1 MSRLFE
7 ALEKAEKERIEIGD
21 QKKVRKNKLDSQGDK
36 PQLSKEI
43 VVFSEPNSVIA
54 EEFRFL
60 RSRILRPLKGDPPK
74 TILITSCLQGEGKTF
89 VAANLAATIAK
100 GFDEYVL
107 LVDSDL
113 RRPRIHQIF
122 GYDHVRKG
130 LSTHLMTGE
139 PLENLLVKTDIK
151 KLTILPAGDDCDNP
165 SELISSRKME
175 ELIKEI
181 RDRYPDRHV
190 IFDSSPVELTPET
203 FVLGNKVDAIYLII
217 KRASTPRDVIK
228 NTIEKFEKEKFKGII
243 LNGYEKR
250 KRYYKRYYRGY
261 SPYSYKGY

>member
-7 ALEKAEKERIEIGD
+7 ALEKAEKERIEVGEE
-21 QKKVRKNKLDSQGDK
+21 KKVHVTRTDIDGYH
-36 PQLSKEI
+36 PGLSKEL

-60 RSRILRPLKGDPPK
+60 RSRILRPLKGNPPK

-107 LVDSDL
+107 LVDADL
-113 RRPRIHQIF
+113 RRPRVHQVF
-122 GYDHVRKG
+122 GYGYFREG
-130 LSTHLMTGE
+130 LSTHLMNGE
-139 PLENLLVKTDIK
+139 PLENLLIKTKLK
-151 KLTILPAGDDCDNP
+151 KLTILPAGEDCDNP
-165 SELISSRKME
+165 SELISSKKME

-181 RDRYPDRHV
+181 RDRYPDRYV
-190 IFDSSPVELTPET
+190 IFDSSPIELTPET
-203 FVLGNKVDAIYLII
+203 FVLGHKVDAIYLVV

-228 NTIEKFEKEKFKGII
+228 NTIEKFEKERFKGII

-250 KRYYKRYYRGY
+250 KRYYKKYYRGY
-261 SPYSYKGY
+261 GSYSYNGY